1 MTDLLAL
8 LLGQLSEEEEENRA
22 NELNAA
28 LQSGTGAP
36 EETGNSSSPAPRLEE
51 AYTALRRAAA
61 GNSKTPQASSLPLP
75 AGEVSGL
82 EQGRLPGQRLVIK
95 EAEPGESLSPTDL
108 DRLFE
113 RDARRY
119 DNGFTLY

>member
-1 MTDLLAL
+1 MTDLLTL

-28 LQSGTGAP
+28 LQSGTGVP

-61 GNSKTPQASSLPLP
+61 GSSQALQASSLPLP

-82 EQGRLPGQRLVIK
+82 EPGRLPGQRLVIK